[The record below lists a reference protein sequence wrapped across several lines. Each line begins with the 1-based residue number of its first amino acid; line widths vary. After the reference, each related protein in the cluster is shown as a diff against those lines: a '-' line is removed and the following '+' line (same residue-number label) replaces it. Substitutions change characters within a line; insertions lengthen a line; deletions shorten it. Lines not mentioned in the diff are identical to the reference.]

1 MERAN
6 QVQDVAWC
14 DHLRDESY
22 RGTNNALNL
31 PLASSTLVTLF
42 IRSLLKRLGRR
53 LLGSSSASAGSLSLL
68 LCFLCGKNIAVGLRS
83 SHHQRIRHQEVDS
96 PPTNNS
102 EIIDT
107 VK

>member
-42 IRSLLKRLGRR
+42 SRSLLKRLGRR
-53 LLGSSSASAGSLSLL
+53 LLGSSSASAGSLEKTLQSVYGHLPT
-68 LCFLCGKNIAVGLRS
+68 NEIATKKS
-83 SHHQRIRHQEVDS
+83 TRHQEVDS
-96 PPTNNS
+96 SLRSRLVIEKSTRP
-102 EIIDT
+102 
-107 VK
+107 